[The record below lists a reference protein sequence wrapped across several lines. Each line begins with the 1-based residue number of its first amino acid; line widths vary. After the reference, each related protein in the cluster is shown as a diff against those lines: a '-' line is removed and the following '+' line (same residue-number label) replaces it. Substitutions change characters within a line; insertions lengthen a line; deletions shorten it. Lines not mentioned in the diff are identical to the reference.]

1 MSNIYIQEPPT
12 KGKVLLKTSVGD
24 IDLEL
29 WSKEAPLACRNF
41 IQLCLEG
48 YYNGTAFHRVVRGLC
63 VQGGDPTNT
72 GEGGESVY
80 GKPFKDE
87 FHQRLRFVRRGL
99 VAMANSGPNDNGSQF
114 FFTLDRA
121 DHLHGKHTIFAK
133 VTGKTVYNML
143 KLAEVEV
150 DGEDRPLHPHKI
162 KATEVLFNPFD
173 DIIPREIVRE
183 DKKEKKE
190 ETKSTARA
198 TKNFNLLSFGDEAE
212 EDEEE
217 VNAVTEELRPKGKSS
232 HDLLKDDPRL
242 SSVPAVPTS
251 PSDAENQKRKKQDSD
266 DSSDS
271 DQDADSPDED
281 KEAMKEM
288 IRKKLKTGANAEAP
302 ASEEKVETDQD
313 TKSRIEALREETRAL
328 KRELQRRQ
336 KAKLEEE
343 EEKERMKEEEEK
355 EEEEKEDALADFH
368 SERQKYLEKKQKE
381 KKKGGSRE
389 EQTLALLSK
398 FQNKLF
404 SVRKES
410 TGEDEEEE
418 EEEKKEEEEEEED
431 EQLLGDSW
439 MAHRLHFE
447 ANQVQAKDA
456 NVVTADSY
464 DIYDPRNPMNKRRME
479 ASKQAMKDKGR
490 KFVKDQ

>member
-41 IQLCLEG
+41 VQLCLEG
-48 YYNGTAFHRVVRGLC
+48 GTTMARSSTEWFGLC
-63 VQGGDPTNT
+63 VQGGDPTGT
-72 GEGGESVY
+72 GEGGQSVY

-173 DIIPREIVRE
+173 DIVPREIIRE
-183 DKKEKKE
+183 EKKEKKE
-190 ETKSTARA
+190 EAKSTARA
-198 TKNFNLLSFGDEAE
+198 TKNFKLLSFGDEAE

-251 PSDAENQKRKKQDSD
+251 PSAAENQKRKKQDSD

-271 DQDADSPDED
+271 DEDSDSPDED
-281 KEAMKEM
+281 KEAIKEK
-288 IRKKLKTGANAEAP
+288 IRKKLKTTANVETP
-302 ASEEKVETDQD
+302 AVEEK
-313 TKSRIEALREETRAL
+313 
-328 KRELQRRQ
+328 
-336 KAKLEEE
+336 
-343 EEKERMKEEEEK
+343 
-355 EEEEKEDALADFH
+355 
-368 SERQKYLEKKQKE
+368 
-381 KKKGGSRE
+381 
-389 EQTLALLSK
+389 
-398 FQNKLF
+398 
-404 SVRKES
+404 
-410 TGEDEEEE
+410 
-418 EEEKKEEEEEEED
+418 
-431 EQLLGDSW
+431 
-439 MAHRLHFE
+439 
-447 ANQVQAKDA
+447 VQAKDA

-479 ASKQAMKDKGR
+479 ASKQAMKEKGR

>member
-41 IQLCLEG
+41 VQLCLEG
-48 YYNGTAFHRVVRGLC
+48 YYNGTVFHRVVRGLC
-63 VQGGDPTNT
+63 VQGGDPTGT
-72 GEGGESVY
+72 GEGGQSVY

-99 VAMANSGPNDNGSQF
+99 VAMANSGPNDNCSQF

-173 DIIPREIVRE
+173 DIVPREIIRE
-183 DKKEKKE
+183 EKKEKKE
-190 ETKSTARA
+190 EAKSTARA
-198 TKNFNLLSFGDEAE
+198 TKNFKLLSFGDEAE

-251 PSDAENQKRKKQDSD
+251 PSAADNQKRKKQDSD

-271 DQDADSPDED
+271 DQDSDSPDED
-281 KEAMKEM
+281 KEAIKEK
-288 IRKKLKTGANAEAP
+288 IRKKLKTTANVETP
-302 ASEEKVETDQD
+302 AGEEKVETDQD

-336 KAKLEEE
+336 KAKQEEE
-343 EEKERMKEEEEK
+343 EEKERMKEEEK
-355 EEEEKEDALADFH
+355 EEKEDALADFH

-389 EQTLALLSK
+389 EETLALLSK

-410 TGEDEEEE
+410 TGEEEEEEQEEEE
-418 EEEKKEEEEEEED
+418 EEE
-431 EQLLGDSW
+431 EQPLGDSW

-447 ANQVQAKDA
+447 AQQVQAKDA

-479 ASKQAMKDKGR
+479 ASKQAMKEKGR